1 MDSRDA
7 YLGDLLCRL
16 DLVISSRDF
25 RIPKL
30 SGLSPPPRSRRL
42 FSEDQEASDLYLVM
56 DGAVELVIKV
66 EDTIEIPIAIVRPDN
81 GCLGVSALIEPYR
94 YTLSARCLDDSKLLA
109 IPKTHLDELMNAD
122 SEMRCV
128 MMTNLATK
136 LLNRLKETR
145 QEVKLHFM
153 NLVRSVTF

>member
-1 MDSRDA
+1 MPLRSC
-7 YLGDLLCRL
+7 YL
-16 DLVISSRDF
+16 F
-25 RIPKL
+25 E
-30 SGLSPPPRSRRL
+30 GLSQSQIERIVATTQEQKFKKDQWL

-136 LLNRLKETR
+136 LLNRLKESR
-145 QEVKLHFM
+145 QEVKIHFM